1 MRIFN
6 QYSFLVAAVFLIGL
20 LAVLA
25 NRARAKQGAFLALA
39 LVAVSIL
46 IAWYFLRPT
55 PSVLAD
61 AAEIQAQIGSGIP
74 VLLEFQ
80 SPY

>member
-6 QYSFLVAAVFLIGL
+6 QYSFLAAAVFLIGL

-25 NRARAKQGAFLALA
+25 NRARARQGAYLALA
-39 LVAVSIL
+39 LVVLAIL
-46 IAWYFLRPT
+46 VAWYFLRPT
-55 PSVLAD
+55 PSVLAN
-61 AAEIQAQIGSGIP
+61 AAEIQAQIGSGVP

>member
-1 MRIFN
+1 MRIIN

-25 NRARAKQGAFLALA
+25 NRTRAKQGAYLALA
-39 LVAVSIL
+39 LVVVAIL
-46 IAWYFLRPT
+46 VAWYFLRPT
-55 PSVLAD
+55 PSVLAN
-61 AAEIQAQIGSGIP
+61 AAEIQAQIGSGVP

>member
-20 LAVLA
+20 LAILA
-25 NRARAKQGAFLALA
+25 NRTRAKQGASLVLA
-39 LVAVSIL
+39 LVVVAIFV
-46 IAWYFLRPT
+46 AWYFLRPT
-55 PSVLAD
+55 PSVLVD
-61 AAEIQAQIGSGIP
+61 TAEIQAQIGSGVP

-80 SPY
+80 LPY

>member
-1 MRIFN
+1 MRIIN

-20 LAVLA
+20 LAILA
-25 NRARAKQGAFLALA
+25 NRTRAKQGAYLVLA
-39 LVAVSIL
+39 LVAVVIL
-46 IAWYFLRPT
+46 VAWYFLRPT

-61 AAEIQAQIGSGIP
+61 AAEIQAQIGSGVP